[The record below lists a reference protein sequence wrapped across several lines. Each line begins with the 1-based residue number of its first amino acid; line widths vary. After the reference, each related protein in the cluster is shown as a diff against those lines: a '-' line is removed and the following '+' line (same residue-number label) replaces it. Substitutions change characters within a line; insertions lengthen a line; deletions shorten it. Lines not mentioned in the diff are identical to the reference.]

1 MGLFDDNFYDQK
13 DKNYV
18 NKGIQLEND
27 EEYIAFNLEDDEDEY
42 LEFDDEDDSDVN
54 QSNENEFF
62 ELMESARVSTDDYW
76 DINDPLVRIILGI
89 LFAISFIGSVYYIGM
104 WLLSF

>member
-42 LEFDDEDDSDVN
+42 LEVKTYDLEDLI
-54 QSNENEFF
+54 EE
-62 ELMESARVSTDDYW
+62 
-76 DINDPLVRIILGI
+76 ILGVI
-89 LFAISFIGSVYYIGM
+89 EDEYD
-104 WLLSF
+104 